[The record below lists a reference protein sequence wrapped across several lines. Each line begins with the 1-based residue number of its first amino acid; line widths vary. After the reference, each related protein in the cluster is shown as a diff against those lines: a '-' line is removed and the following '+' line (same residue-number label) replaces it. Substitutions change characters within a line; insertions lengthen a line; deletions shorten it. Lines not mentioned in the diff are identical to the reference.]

1 MAEREGRA
9 VTTTLTLTLMEK
21 VALLRDP
28 RTHELP
34 AQSAIEAV
42 ETRMSWLFLTPER
55 VYKLKKPLRE
65 PLFDFSTLAQR
76 RLNCETELRLNRRL
90 AAEVYLDVVRL
101 TLSSAGQCRINGEGQ
116 TLDYLVMMRRLPKM
130 RSLDQLIL
138 AGAIPPDAVA
148 TLARRLGDFYRQAEK
163 SSHCAADHVARFR
176 QRIVH
181 NRQALLAG
189 SYPLSRQWIEQLHDG
204 LLACIDQHGEMLQAR
219 VRQWRIV
226 EGHGDLRPEH
236 VYLIDGQPL
245 VIDCLEFS
253 RELRWLDPI
262 DELSLLD
269 LECLRLGEPDF
280 GRALLAE
287 YQAIEQDPVPDHLV
301 DFYHGYRALL
311 WSRLAIRHLDQPQ
324 RNPGDSARWQARA
337 RFYLHQAARAL
348 RQPEAFD

>member
-1 MAEREGRA
+1 M
-9 VTTTLTLTLMEK
+9 TPTLTLTEK
-21 VALLRDP
+21 VALLCDP
-28 RTHELP
+28 HTHALP
-34 AQSAIEAV
+34 AQSVIEVV

-101 TLSSAGQCRINGEGQ
+101 TLSSAGLCRIDGEGQ
-116 TLDYLVMMRRLPKM
+116 TLDYLVMMRRLPKA

-138 AGAIPPDAVA
+138 AGAIPPDAVEM
-148 TLARRLGDFYRQAEK
+148 LVRRLGDFYRKAEK
-163 SSHCAADHVARFR
+163 SPQGATGYVAHFR
-176 QRIVH
+176 ERIEH
-181 NRQALLAG
+181 NQQALIAG
-189 SYPLSRQWIEQLHDG
+189 DYPLSRQWIEQLHG
-204 LLACIDQHGEMLQAR
+204 CLLAYIDQHGETLRAR
-219 VRQWRIV
+219 SRQRRIV

-280 GRALLAE
+280 GRTLLAE

-324 RNPGDSARWQARA
+324 RKPGDGAKWRERA
-337 RFYLHQAARAL
+337 RFYLQQAARAL
-348 RQPEAFD
+348 RQPEAFG